1 MTPLDETCML
11 VFALHEHLVL
21 VQRMTPLDETCM
33 LVFALHEH
41 LVLVQRM
48 TPLDVHVC
56 GI

>member
-1 MTPLDETCML
+1 
-11 VFALHEHLVL
+11 
-21 VQRMTPLDETCM
+21 MTPLDETCM